1 MLNALSDPS
10 NPAAIVELVGVSVL
24 TQPQGLDDPARA
36 VGAPQSPL
44 LLREILVNPW
54 KNAPTAVRLKS
65 APVCI
70 DHAAPLSPLRD
81 RDLIALDEFFD
92 RDDLPDL
99 EQDVNRHLLRL
110 FPEPCWEDK
119 LSFLKDFL
127 S

>member
-10 NPAAIVELVGVSVL
+10 NAAAIVELVDVSVV
-24 TQPQGLDDPARA
+24 TQPQGLDDLPAQLGHRNLA
-36 VGAPQSPL
+36 VE
-44 LLREILVNPW
+44 EILVNPW
-54 KNAPTAVRLKS
+54 KNAPIAVRLKS